1 MDTRTDGT
9 SKTLVQF
16 TSPSSSGQ
24 LSALSIV
31 QLFLAL
37 LLLTTKSQNIKSKEK
52 LRERERDVQRIT
64 VKCPI
69 SPQTNNVFPQHKLQK
84 RKPAEQLGRN
94 RANQTEAE
102 LETMWRNCRV
112 QVQVQ
117 LESRRGKAQRGH
129 WSSRVHWVLAQ
140 YVISQL
146 KTTRVYDCFKWD
158 LFSKKTFAAVN
169 RKGRQHIDLALVKF
183 TAWASNWEW
192 SRIMNNNNNVTRT

>member
-69 SPQTNNVFPQHKLQK
+69 SPQANNVFPQHKLQK

-102 LETMWRNCRV
+102 LETM
-112 QVQVQ
+112 
-117 LESRRGKAQRGH
+117 
-129 WSSRVHWVLAQ
+129 
-140 YVISQL
+140 
-146 KTTRVYDCFKWD
+146 
-158 LFSKKTFAAVN
+158 
-169 RKGRQHIDLALVKF
+169 
-183 TAWASNWEW
+183 
-192 SRIMNNNNNVTRT
+192 